1 MDWSNFDENY
11 TKLKNVLRDLIRDSE
26 NGDEHDTYEGYLGY
40 RDEVKIIVERI
51 EEETQVHMKMLREV
65 SGMIE
70 RGEEPNGL
78 LDAFL
83 NYHSLIRLDVKS
95 FFIFTRIFIDTLAR
109 IAKLCFGEKGKH
121 LPWRMRKLLKNEK
134 FLTLDPDFAK
144 EFKSK
149 MSWMTDFVETRD
161 EIEHYLGNPRWYTV
175 TGGGKFGFTI
185 QGSSDRN
192 TPLLGINKLDSI
204 TDFMEKILSNLSE
217 VILYICGRFPS

>member
-1 MDWSNFDENY
+1 MDWSDFDENY
-11 TKLKNVLRDLIRDSE
+11 TQLKNVLRDLIGNSE
-26 NGDEHDTYEGYLGY
+26 NVDEHNIYEGYLGY

-51 EEETQVHMKMLREV
+51 EEETQVHMKMFREV

-70 RGEEPNGL
+70 KEEEPNGL

-109 IAKLCFGEKGKH
+109 IVKLRFGEKGKN
-121 LPWRMRKLLKNEK
+121 LPWRMRKLLKNEE
-134 FLTLDPDFAK
+134 FLALDPDFAE

-149 MSWMTDFVETRD
+149 MSWMTDFIETRD

-175 TGGGKFGFTI
+175 TGDGKFGFII

-192 TPLLGINKLDSI
+192 TPFLGINKVDSI
-204 TDFMEKILSNLSE
+204 ADFMEKILSNLSE
-217 VILYICGRFPS
+217 VILFIRCRFPS